1 MMTVDST
8 NNEAEEAMSGVGREI
23 DPQSEIKDLEQDR
36 GKMWEENP
44 DRHKGEGTEIGGIQ
58 DLSRQVD
65 CQVGRQVPCIHRA
78 AQEIEA
84 KSEVESNIVIDVL
97 VNFQ

>member
-36 GKMWEENP
+36 GKMWGENQ
-44 DRHKGEGTEIGGIQ
+44 DRHKEEGTEIGGIQ

-65 CQVGRQVPCIHRA
+65 CQVEHQVHCIRKA
-78 AQEIEA
+78 VQRIE
-84 KSEVESNIVIDVL
+84 SESDLESSDVNDVWMNL
-97 VNFQ
+97 R